1 MMAPEPPDAFGRL
14 EPTIIERQLRE
25 LAGRSGSAGIVDDME
40 LRHLVSV
47 VLHGALLLHDLYS
60 SDRIDTVYTADPRT
74 LARQLVVPLVTESD
88 TPDTERLVRAGRL
101 PDDVRQLADKC
112 LFDVGITRMRR
123 YRGLDLH
130 DLGVRAYRTA
140 SEILGI
146 LAEDASLRAF
156 FENNRLGPLPIA
168 EEVTFL
174 RQCAERF
181 GVHADLLLHLR
192 IGGLPGSDTASGF
205 VLPVPPP
212 HGAVPARGTD
222 SSGAATSGPR
232 ATAPEGAAADPA
244 GAAAA
249 DAAPCAPETPADPAG
264 AAAPLSD
271 LESLALSREDLL
283 SSYERIVLFA
293 SLDLERLRARL
304 TEVVVDQPA
313 AVDALCDEFALYATG
328 THSLTRPPS
337 YFFVGPTGVGKNYLV
352 ETLVRTLS
360 ETAGV
365 EIPLLAIDGPNYTDA
380 SDINE
385 LRGSTRG
392 FVRSDEEGV
401 LAEFHE
407 RSSRAPLSVILVD
420 EVEKAHPHL
429 RKFFLGLMDRG
440 TVTDNRGRALFF
452 ANSMLV
458 FTSNLGFSESV
469 ARGAPV
475 GYRGQASRE
484 SFEASE
490 VARSLRQSLS
500 AEFVNRLRIIRFEHL
515 SRGSIERIFDLE
527 LGKVRRRFQ
536 EVHGLSLEVTPSARS
551 AIIERGYSHDYGAR
565 HLASV
570 INRVANVE
578 VARRLKRD
586 DAGGDRMEKDVLD
599 YLRQVRNKERAF
611 DPREVRSR
619 VLGAARVRVPYRSL
633 VIDFAEGAFVYKT

>member
-1 MMAPEPPDAFGRL
+1 MMAPETPDAFGQL
-14 EPTIIERQLRE
+14 EPTLIERQLRE
-25 LAGRSGSAGIVDDME
+25 LAGRHAGAGVVDDME

-74 LARQLVVPLVTESD
+74 LARQLVVPLVAESD
-88 TPDTERLVRAGRL
+88 VPDTERLVRAGRL

-112 LFDVGITRMRR
+112 LFDVGITRLRR

-130 DLGVRAYRTA
+130 DLGVRAYRMA

-146 LAEDASLRAF
+146 LAEDVNLRAF

-181 GVHADLLLHLR
+181 GVHADLLFHLR
-192 IGGLPGSDTASGF
+192 IGGLPGNDTASGV

-212 HGAVPARGTD
+212 RKAPRPPGADSGGT
-222 SSGAATSGPR
+222 SP
-232 ATAPEGAAADPA
+232 ATAPDASAQ
-244 GAAAA
+244 
-249 DAAPCAPETPADPAG
+249 DAATAQPPADPVAAG
-264 AAAPLSD
+264 PLSD
-271 LESLALSREDLL
+271 LESLSLTREDLL

-313 AVDALCDEFALYATG
+313 AIDALCDEFALYATG

-352 ETLVRTLS
+352 ETLVRSLA

-365 EIPLLAIDGPNYTDA
+365 EIPLLTIDGPNYTDA

-458 FTSNLGFSESV
+458 FTSNLGFSES
-469 ARGAPV
+469 AGRSAPV
-475 GYRGQASRE
+475 GYRGQESRE
-484 SFEASE
+484 SFENSE

-527 LGKVRRRFQ
+527 LGKVRLRFQ
-536 EVHGLSLEVTPSARS
+536 EVHGLSLEVTPEARA
-551 AIIERGYSHDYGAR
+551 AIIERGYSFDYGAR

-586 DAGGDRMEKDVLD
+586 DEGGDRMEKDVLD

-611 DPREVRSR
+611 DPREVRER
-619 VLGAARVRVPYRSL
+619 VLGAARVRVPYRAV
-633 VIDFAEGAFVYKT
+633 VIDYENGAFVYRT

>member
-1 MMAPEPPDAFGRL
+1 MMAPDTPDAFGRL
-14 EPTIIERQLRE
+14 EPTLLERQLRE
-25 LAGRSGSAGIVDDME
+25 LAGRHGSAGVVDDME

-47 VLHGALLLHDLYS
+47 VLHGALVLHDLYS

-74 LARQLVVPLVTESD
+74 LARQLVVPLVAESD
-88 TPDTERLVRAGRL
+88 APEAERLLRAGRL

-112 LFDVGITRMRR
+112 LFDVGISRLRR

-130 DLGVRAYRTA
+130 DLGVRAYRMA

-156 FENNRLGPLPIA
+156 FENNRLGPMPIA

-192 IGGLPGSDTASGF
+192 IGGYPGSDTASGV

-212 HGAVPARGTD
+212 RRAAREPRTD
-222 SSGAATSGPR
+222 
-232 ATAPEGAAADPA
+232 ADGA
-244 GAAAA
+244 GAAEGPATVSA
-249 DAAPCAPETPADPAG
+249 GDEAGQDAPGEST
-264 AAAPLSD
+264 PLSD
-271 LESLALSREDLL
+271 LEALSLSREDLL

-293 SLDLERLRARL
+293 SLDLERLRERL

-352 ETLVRTLS
+352 ETLVRSLA

-365 EIPLLAIDGPNYTDA
+365 EIPLLTIDGPNYTDA

-392 FVRSDEEGV
+392 YIRSDEEGV

-452 ANSMLV
+452 ANSMLI
-458 FTSNLGFSESV
+458 FTSNLGYSESA

-475 GYRGQASRE
+475 GYRGVESRE
-484 SFEASE
+484 SFESSE
-490 VARSLRQSLS
+490 VGRSLRQSLS

-515 SRGSIERIFDLE
+515 SRGSIDRIFDLE
-527 LGKVRRRFQ
+527 LGKVRRRFH
-536 EVHGLSLEVTPSARS
+536 EVHGLALEVTPEARA

-570 INRVANVE
+570 INTVANVE

-611 DPREVRSR
+611 DPREVRAR
-619 VLGAARVRVPYRSL
+619 VLGAARVRVPYST
-633 VIDFAEGAFVYKT
+633 VVVGFENGAFVYRT

>member
-1 MMAPEPPDAFGRL
+1 MASEPPDAFGRL
-14 EPTIIERQLRE
+14 EPSLLEWQLRE
-25 LAGRSGSAGIVDDME
+25 LAGRHAGAGVVDEME

-60 SDRIDTVYTADPRT
+60 SDRIDTIYTSSDPRT
-74 LARQLVVPLVTESD
+74 LARQLVVPLVSETDLSEG
-88 TPDTERLVRAGRL
+88 ERLVRAGRL
-101 PDDVRQLADKC
+101 PDDVRKLADQC

-130 DLGVRAYRTA
+130 DLGVRAYRMA
-140 SEILGI
+140 SEILGL
-146 LAEDASLRAF
+146 LAEDVSLRAF

-181 GVHADLLLHLR
+181 GIHADLLLQLR
-192 IGGLPGSDTASGF
+192 LGGIEGSDTASG
-205 VLPVPPP
+205 VVIPVPRP
-212 HGAVPARGTD
+212 R
-222 SSGAATSGPR
+222 SGAPEKDAAADGPHPDPGTTR
-232 ATAPEGAAADPA
+232 EGDSASREGAGPDGAPEGKP
-244 GAAAA
+244 
-249 DAAPCAPETPADPAG
+249 
-264 AAAPLSD
+264 PLSD
-271 LESLALSREDLL
+271 LESLALSREDLI

-293 SLDLERLRARL
+293 SLDLDRLRAQL
-304 TEVVVDQPA
+304 ADVVVDQPA

-328 THSLTRPPS
+328 THSLTSPPS

-352 ETLVRTLS
+352 ETLVRCLS

-365 EIPLLAIDGPNYTDA
+365 PIPLLTIDGPNYTDA

-392 FVRSDEEGV
+392 FVRSDEEGL

-440 TVTDNRGRALFF
+440 TVMDNRGRSLFF

-469 ARGAPV
+469 ARGTPV
-475 GYRGQASRE
+475 GYRGRETRE
-484 SFEASE
+484 SFENSE
-490 VARSLRQSLS
+490 VSRSLRQALS
-500 AEFVNRLRIIRFEHL
+500 AEFVNRLRIVRFEHL
-515 SRGSIERIFDLE
+515 SRASIETIFDLE
-527 LGKVRRRFQ
+527 LDKVRRRFQ
-536 EVHGLSLEVTPSARS
+536 EVHGVTLEVTSAAKS
-551 AIIERGYSHDYGAR
+551 ALIEQGYSYDYGAR

-586 DAGGDRMEKDVLD
+586 DAGGDRAEKAVLD

-611 DPREVRSR
+611 DPREVRAR
-619 VLGAARVRVPYRSL
+619 VLGAARVRVPYSAV
-633 VIDFAEGAFVYKT
+633 VIDCENGAFVYRT

>member
-1 MMAPEPPDAFGRL
+1 MPLTDGLATRPASEPATGASGDPAP
-14 EPTIIERQLRE
+14 
-25 LAGRSGSAGIVDDME
+25 
-40 LRHLVSV
+40 
-47 VLHGALLLHDLYS
+47 
-60 SDRIDTVYTADPRT
+60 
-74 LARQLVVPLVTESD
+74 
-88 TPDTERLVRAGRL
+88 
-101 PDDVRQLADKC
+101 LAD
-112 LFDVGITRMRR
+112 
-123 YRGLDLH
+123 
-130 DLGVRAYRTA
+130 
-140 SEILGI
+140 
-146 LAEDASLRAF
+146 
-156 FENNRLGPLPIA
+156 
-168 EEVTFL
+168 
-174 RQCAERF
+174 
-181 GVHADLLLHLR
+181 
-192 IGGLPGSDTASGF
+192 
-205 VLPVPPP
+205 
-212 HGAVPARGTD
+212 
-222 SSGAATSGPR
+222 
-232 ATAPEGAAADPA
+232 
-244 GAAAA
+244 
-249 DAAPCAPETPADPAG
+249 
-264 AAAPLSD
+264 
-271 LESLALSREDLL
+271 LEALSLTREDLL

-293 SLDLERLRARL
+293 ALDLERLRARL
-304 TEVVVDQPA
+304 AEVVVDQPA

-352 ETLVRTLS
+352 ETLVRYLS

-365 EIPLLAIDGPNYTDA
+365 EIPLLTIDGPNYTDA

-392 FVRSDEEGV
+392 FVRSDEEGI

-458 FTSNLGFSESV
+458 FTSNLGFSESA

-475 GYRGQASRE
+475 GYRGEESRA
-484 SFEASE
+484 SFESSE

-515 SRGSIERIFDLE
+515 SRGSIETIFDLE
-527 LGKVRRRFQ
+527 LGKVARRFQ
-536 EVHGLSLEVTPSARS
+536 EVHDVTLEVSPAAKA
-551 AIIERGYSHDYGAR
+551 AIIEQGYSYDYGAR

-578 VARRLKRD
+578 VSKRLKRD

-611 DPREVRSR
+611 DPREVRAR
-619 VLGAARVRVPYRSL
+619 VLGAARVRVPYRSI
-633 VIDFAEGAFVYKT
+633 VIDHEDGAFVYRT